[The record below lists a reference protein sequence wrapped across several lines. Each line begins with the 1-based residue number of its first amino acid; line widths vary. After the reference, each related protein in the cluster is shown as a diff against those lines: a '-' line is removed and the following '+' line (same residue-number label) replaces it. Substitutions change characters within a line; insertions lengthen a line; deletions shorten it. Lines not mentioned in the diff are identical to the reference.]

1 MSWKKK
7 WTVFKTKAKPKMV
20 AAAKVQIRLEDQ
32 FKDWTGIGKHEEK
45 KEDPFKRFNDFFG

>member
-1 MSWKKK
+1 
-7 WTVFKTKAKPKMV
+7 MV